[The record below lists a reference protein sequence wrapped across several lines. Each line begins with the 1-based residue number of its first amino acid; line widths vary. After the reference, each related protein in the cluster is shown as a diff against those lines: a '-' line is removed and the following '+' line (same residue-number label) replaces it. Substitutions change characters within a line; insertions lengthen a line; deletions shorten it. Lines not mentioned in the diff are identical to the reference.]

1 MQDAFSSG
9 LITDIILGL
18 MALELLAFFAL
29 RRRMNAGPS
38 PLEIVASLAAGLFL
52 ILALRTALTGGPWEA
67 IAAALLGSLVAHV
80 TDQWL
85 RWTRTLSDT
94 PGAAP

>member
-1 MQDAFSSG
+1 MQDVFSSG

-29 RRRMNAGPS
+29 RRLLNAGPS

-52 ILALRTALTGGPWEA
+52 ILALRVALAGGSWEA
-67 IAAALLGSLVAHV
+67 MAAALLGSLVAHV

-85 RWTRTLSDT
+85 RWTRTLSDR

>member
-9 LITDIILGL
+9 LITDIILAL

-29 RRRMNAGPS
+29 RRRLPNGPS
-38 PLEIVASLAAGLFL
+38 RLEIVASLAAGLFL
-52 ILALRTALTGGPWEA
+52 ILALRTALTSGPWEA
-67 IAAALLGSLVAHV
+67 IAAALLGSLIAHV

-85 RWTRTLSDT
+85 RWTRALSARD
-94 PGAAP
+94 AAP